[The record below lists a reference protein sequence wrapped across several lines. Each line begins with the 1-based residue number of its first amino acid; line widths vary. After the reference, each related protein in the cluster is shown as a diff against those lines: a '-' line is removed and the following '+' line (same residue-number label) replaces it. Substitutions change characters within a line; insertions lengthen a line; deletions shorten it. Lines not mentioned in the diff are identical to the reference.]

1 MGDDVARISTQDR
14 SFVSDAAPSVA
25 IVGAGSIGIAWSI
38 VFARAGSA
46 IRVYDVS
53 PRVREGAHTAIDRR
67 LAELLRAGLLDESV
81 ETIAGRIDIAD
92 NLQRAVTGADWV
104 QECAIED
111 LAVKRSLFADLDR
124 LADTKAVLASSTSMI
139 ACSRWAAGLAGR
151 ERCLVVHPGNPPYL
165 LPVAEVVP
173 APFTSSAT
181 VTRAQTALAKA
192 GIVPVLVH
200 GEPEGFVFNRL
211 QGALLREAYCLVRDG
226 VATAADIDRVV
237 SSGHGRRGGVLGQ
250 VAVRQQKTR
259 GGVRRHASVMGPAY
273 ERMGADRGE
282 HDPWTADLVA
292 EVAADVDARLPPEEW
307 DEQVT
312 RRDEA
317 LIALE
322 RARRADR
329 ELFGFFDD
337 SSAPAPRH

>member
-46 IRVYDVS
+46 IRVYDAS
-53 PRVREGAHTAIDRR
+53 PRVREGAHAAIDRR
-67 LAELLRAGLLDESV
+67 LAELLRAGLLDESA

-111 LAVKRSLFADLDR
+111 LAVKRSLFADLHR

-237 SSGHGRRGGVLGQ
+237 SSDLGRRW
-250 VAVRQQKTR
+250 AVIGPFAVTQLNTR

-307 DEQVT
+307 DEQVM

>member
-1 MGDDVARISTQDR
+1 VGDDVARTSTQDR
-14 SFVSDAAPSVA
+14 PFVSDAPSVA

-38 VFARAGSA
+38 VFARTGSA
-46 IRVYDVS
+46 VRVYDAS
-53 PRVREGAHTAIDRR
+53 RDVREGAHTAIERR
-67 LAELLRAGLLDESV
+67 LAPLGRAGLLDESADH
-81 ETIAGRIDIAD
+81 IAGRIDIAPD
-92 NLQRAVTGADWV
+92 LPSAVSGADWV
-104 QECAIED
+104 QECATED
-111 LAVKRSLFADLDR
+111 LAVKRPLFAELDR

-151 ERCLVVHPGNPPYL
+151 DRCLVVHPGNPPYL

-181 VTRAQTALAKA
+181 VTRAQTALAAA
-192 GIVPVLVH
+192 GMVPVLVH

-237 SSGHGRRGGVLGQ
+237 SSGLGRRWAVIGPFA
-250 VAVRQQKTR
+250 VAQLNTR
-259 GGVRRHASVMGPAY
+259 GGVRGHAAVMGPAY
-273 ERMGADRGE
+273 ERMGAERGE

-292 EVAADVDARLPPEEW
+292 EVAADVADRLPPDRW
-307 DEQVT
+307 DEQVM

-317 LIALE
+317 MIALE
-322 RARRADR
+322 RARRSDR
-329 ELFGFFDD
+329 TLFALFDD
-337 SSAPAPRH
+337 PSAPTSRQ

>member
-1 MGDDVARISTQDR
+1 VGDDVARISTQDR
-14 SFVSDAAPSVA
+14 TFVSDAAPSVA

-46 IRVYDVS
+46 VRVYDVS
-53 PRVREGAHTAIDRR
+53 PRRREGTHAAIDRR
-67 LAELLRAGLLDESV
+67 LAELLGAGLLDESADTV
-81 ETIAGRIDIAD
+81 EGRIDIAPD
-92 NLQRAVTGADWV
+92 LQSAVTGADWV
-104 QECAIED
+104 QECATED
-111 LAVKRSLFADLDR
+111 LEVKRSLFADLDR
-124 LADTKAVLASSTSMI
+124 LTDANALLASSTSMI

-165 LPVAEVVP
+165 LPVAEIVP

-181 VTRAQTALAKA
+181 VARAQSALARA
-192 GIVPVLVH
+192 GMVPVLVH

-226 VATAADIDRVV
+226 VATAADIDRIV
-237 SSGHGRRGGVLGQ
+237 SSGLGRRWAVIGPFA
-250 VAVRQQKTR
+250 VAQLNTR

-292 EVAADVDARLPPEEW
+292 KVAADVDARLPPEEW
-307 DEQVT
+307 DEQVM

-317 LIALE
+317 IIALE
-322 RARRADR
+322 RARQADR
-329 ELFGFFDD
+329 QLFAFFDD
-337 SSAPAPRH
+337 SSAPAPRQ